1 MENGTG
7 SLFETFSV
15 TLNLIIFTGL
25 AGLIWIAG
33 TRLSYYVD
41 AIAEQTKIARSILGL
56 VLLATVTELPEMVT
70 TITAASSGNGA
81 LALNNMF
88 GGVMLQL
95 AVLAIAD
102 IFVRQGTLT
111 SYPRRQTAVI
121 AGILSILSLSVL
133 LAIYLIGDVVLIA
146 HMGIGSIVIGVLYIL
161 FIALLRHYEKRDI
174 WSPVDLP
181 DKKKIDDNGRNNAF
195 DHLTLKKLAFFSL
208 ISTLIILVCGVAVV
222 NLAETLADQT
232 GLGSS
237 FIGVSLLAIT
247 TSLPELSTSIAAVR
261 VKAYTMAISN
271 VFGSNLIM
279 MFLVLPADLFF
290 TQGPVLNQV
299 DLSAA
304 FALAAG
310 ILLTSIYCAGLL
322 TRSKVKVLGM
332 GIDSFFV
339 VLFYITSLM
348 ILYHLR

>member
-1 MENGTG
+1 MASGTD
-7 SLFETFSV
+7 SLFDAFPI
-15 TLNLIIFTGL
+15 TLNLLIFSGL
-25 AGLIWIAG
+25 AGLIWTAG

-41 AIAEQTKIARSILGL
+41 AIAEQTKIARAFMGL
-56 VLLATVTELPEMVT
+56 VLLATATELPEIVT

-95 AVLAIAD
+95 VVLAIAD
-102 IFVRQGTLT
+102 IFVVRGTLT
-111 SYPRRQTAVI
+111 SYPRRQTVVI
-121 AGILSILSLSVL
+121 AGLLSVLSLSLL
-133 LAIYLIGDVVLIA
+133 LAVYLIGDVVLIA
-146 HMGIGSIVIGVLYIL
+146 HMGAASILVGLIYVFFMY
-161 FIALLRHYEKRDI
+161 LLKISEKRDI

-181 DKKKIDDNGRNNAF
+181 NEKTEDETRQNQFDD
-195 DHLTLKKLAFFSL
+195 LTLKKLIIFSMAAALVIL
-208 ISTLIILVCGVAVV
+208 ICGVAVV

-271 VFGSNLIM
+271 VLGSNLIM

-290 TQGPVLNQV
+290 MQGPVLNHI

-310 ILLTSIYCAGLL
+310 ILLTSIYCIGLL
-322 TRSKVKVLGM
+322 TRPRMKVLGM
-332 GIDSFFV
+332 GIDSLLV
-339 VLFYITSLM
+339 VLCYLASLM